1 MYSKNIILSVP
12 IFFLPS
18 IHVSKLPYKLYMVI
32 VITYKHGNVPN
43 LVDYDENKCFSS
55 FYMGISIFYIKFY
68 RTIRNIL

>member
-32 VITYKHGNVPN
+32 VITYKHGNVLG
-43 LVDYDENKCFSS
+43 LVDFDENICFSS
-55 FYMGISIFYIKFY
+55 SIFYIFHFIEPSEIY
-68 RTIRNIL
+68 F